1 VRRPSPTY
9 ATLPSGLKL
18 HYRVQGQSG
27 APWLVL
33 INGLMSDTT
42 MWTGVLPILSP
53 RFRIL
58 TFDCRGQGRSE
69 VPLDAPYRVEQHAR
83 DAWELL
89 QVLGIE
95 GPCLA
100 GLSNG
105 AFISLEL
112 LAAHPGAFPGAVLT
126 SAIPHIDFTTRLR
139 IQHWIQCFD
148 LGGPLLQFDAAAPYL
163 WGDRFLEQR
172 HGILKAYAQT
182 VLEQKKQAGNQINES
197 YIGARLQMEG
207 LLEWD
212 CRERLGR
219 VKDPLLLL
227 AGAEDLLT
235 PVWKCEDVARLIPG
249 ARFEVVPGVGHAFP
263 VESPQAYGE
272 RLLGFLTEIKT
283 IPPG

>member
-1 VRRPSPTY
+1 MRRPAPTF

-18 HYRVQGQSG
+18 HYRVQGQPG

-42 MWTGVLPILSP
+42 MWAAVLPILSP
-53 RFRIL
+53 HFRIL
-58 TFDCRGQGRSE
+58 TYDCRGQGRSDI
-69 VPLDAPYRVEQHAR
+69 PLDAPYRVEQHAR
-83 DAWELL
+83 DAWELFHA
-89 QVLGIE
+89 LGIE

-112 LAAHPGAFPGAVLT
+112 LATHPGAFQGAVLT
-126 SAIPHIDFTTRLR
+126 SAIPRIDFTTRLR

-172 HGILKAYAQT
+172 HGVLKAYAQT
-182 VLEQKKQAGNQINES
+182 VLEQRSQGNEEINKL
-197 YIGARLQMEG
+197 YAGARLQMEG

-212 CRERLGR
+212 GRERLNR
-219 VKDPLLLL
+219 VEDPLLLL

-235 PVWKCEDVARLIPG
+235 PVWKCEEVARLIPR
-249 ARFEVVPGVGHAFP
+249 ARFEVVPGVGHAYP
-263 VESPQAYGE
+263 VESPQAYGD
-272 RLLGFLTEIKT
+272 RLLEFLTEIKA